1 VLLVGLAPQSEHRVG
16 AALHGPVDHA
26 GEMDAQKRELRPW
39 HGIDEVPDQGA
50 GLRQYLVVLTPKRHD
65 AQLRS
70 GSAQR
75 CEAIRLQPAAVDDE
89 ASAEVAGRRRDTDAL
104 SPPLPDRLEAA
115 DLRPEHDAVPRV
127 LVDALPETPA
137 HRAIVHDA
145 RLRDMNGSH
154 AARVGFERSQLRRID
169 ELAGDAVLDA

>member
-115 DLRPEHDAVPRV
+115 DLRPEQIGRAHVRTPVTRNSR
-127 LVDALPETPA
+127 LP
-137 HRAIVHDA
+137 
-145 RLRDMNGSH
+145 
-154 AARVGFERSQLRRID
+154 
-169 ELAGDAVLDA
+169 